1 MAATTFSWTAG
12 TTIASALT
20 TELNALANAAFSAA
34 SAAYDNETNHYLYL
48 DLELVLASLTP
59 TGSPY
64 CAVFLIAHLDGT
76 NYEDT
81 ANTASV
87 PIAIFS
93 FTTAVAAKRQIRS
106 NILVPPLPFKL
117 VLQNNMG
124 PSLGATLNTLKY
136 RLHSEQGV

>member
-1 MAATTFSWTAG
+1 MTAFSWSAPVS
-12 TTIASALT
+12 IATALT

-34 SAAYDNETNHYLYL
+34 STAYDNETNHHLYI

-59 TGSPY
+59 TGAPY
-64 CAVFLIAHLDGT
+64 CAVFLIAELDGS
-76 NYEDT
+76 NYEDVPN
-81 ANTASV
+81 AASI
-87 PIAIFS
+87 PLAIFP

-124 PSLGATLNTLKY
+124 PALGATLNTLKY
-136 RLHSEQGV
+136 RLHDEQGV